1 MQEINAPLKLDEL
14 LELFNAPQTQCIF
27 IKNEKSHYTYAN
39 DNFIQIM
46 GMRSFVQLQN
56 LSDYDLYQNPKEAAK
71 YQEYDQWILSE
82 AKTVEVKETIYP
94 RYNQPIAKTMQGKL
108 YPLFSKNDDASFVLG
123 VVTPESKLLKLDF
136 NTLFNLSQQELS
148 DLLIKRSYNI
158 TLSSGTITLSKMEI
172 RTIVQL
178 LKGAH
183 AGEIAKALQLQQT
196 TVESYLLNIRN
207 KLGANN
213 KSELIEQIIN
223 EKILQ
228 QVML

>member
-1 MQEINAPLKLDEL
+1 MDAPLKLDEL
-14 LELFNAPQTQCIF
+14 LELFNAPQSQCIF
-27 IKNEKSHYTYAN
+27 IKNEHSQYTYAN

-46 GMRSFVQLQN
+46 GMRTLTQLQN
-56 LSDYDLYQNPKEAAK
+56 LSDYDLCQNPKEAAK
-71 YQEYDQWILSE
+71 YQDYDQWILSE
-82 AKTVEVKETIYP
+82 GKTVEVKETIYP
-94 RYNQPIAKTMQGKL
+94 LYNQPITKTMQGKL
-108 YPLFSKNDDASFVLG
+108 YPLFSKNDNPNFVLG
-123 VVTPESKLLKLDF
+123 IVTPDSKLLKLDF
-136 NTLFNLSQQELS
+136 DTLFSLTQQELNE
-148 DLLIKRSYNI
+148 LLIKRSYNI
-158 TLSSGTITLSKMEI
+158 MLSTGPITLSKMEI

-183 AGEIAKALQLQQT
+183 AGEIAKALDLQQT

-213 KSELIEQIIN
+213 KSELIDRIIN